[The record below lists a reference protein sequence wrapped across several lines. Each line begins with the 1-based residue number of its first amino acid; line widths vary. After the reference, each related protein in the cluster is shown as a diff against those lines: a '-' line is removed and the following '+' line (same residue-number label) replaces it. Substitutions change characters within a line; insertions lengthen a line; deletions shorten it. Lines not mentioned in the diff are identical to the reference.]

1 MPDAPTPDPRKVDT
15 TNPSG
20 IVENRLD
27 NRSEQ
32 DKSRGPTA
40 LKPVVRDLRLQGI
53 MRNALTTATAGPPQ
67 PPTPLGSH
75 QEGRTEEVVELYR
88 SDDPADEHAPLV
100 LIVDDDQNS
109 REGLAEFLVQQ
120 GFRITEASDGAE
132 ALQKVEARRPD
143 VVLLDL
149 AIPRVDGWTV
159 ARELKRDPRYASV
172 PVIVFS
178 AMDYPDEIQR
188 AVQAGCD
195 AFVTKPCNLSVL
207 IPTIE
212 RVLGRGP
219 IDGH

>member
-1 MPDAPTPDPRKVDT
+1 MRDAQPASVSTGVPDRPTPPVA
-15 TNPSG
+15 
-20 IVENRLD
+20 
-27 NRSEQ
+27 
-32 DKSRGPTA
+32 RGTARPT
-40 LKPVVRDLRLQGI
+40 D
-53 MRNALTTATAGPPQ
+53 
-67 PPTPLGSH
+67 
-75 QEGRTEEVVELYR
+75 EVVELYS
-88 SDDPADEHAPLV
+88 SDEASDEYSPLV

-132 ALQKVEARRPD
+132 ALQKVEARLPD

-219 IDGH
+219 VDGH